1 MPRKKDEKE
10 EKIQQALLAYAADST
25 LSVRKLADLYGIP
38 KTTLHNC
45 ISAKTL
51 PAKQAHEAQQVLS
64 AAEEAGIST
73 WIKK

>member
-10 EKIQQALLAYAADST
+10 EKIQQALLAYAADSM

-38 KTTLHNC
+38 KTTLHNR

-64 AAEEAGIST
+64 AAEEAGIGT